1 MEKLL
6 SDFSTKELVRELMNR
21 EGVKSLEVAPYEDM
35 EVKVN
40 GACIVLTVID

>member
-1 MEKLL
+1 MENKLEAIP
-6 SDFSTKELVRELMNR
+6 TKELVRELMYR

-35 EVKVN
+35 EVKVT

>member
-1 MEKLL
+1 MKNKL
-6 SDFSTKELVRELMNR
+6 DAISTKELVMELMSR

>member
-1 MEKLL
+1 MKNLL
-6 SDFSTKELVRELMNR
+6 GEVSTKELVKELMNR
-21 EGVKSLEVAPYEDM
+21 EGVKSLDVAPYEDA

>member
-1 MEKLL
+1 MENKLNTIP
-6 SDFSTKELVRELMNR
+6 TKELVRELITR